1 MPLSLS
7 TTLSASA
14 IVVDVALVS
23 PSIIFNSAA
32 VEVTAVPPIA
42 SLLAGILKVALS
54 STVATVVPSYCL
66 KTISFVST

>member
-1 MPLSLS
+1 MFN
-7 TTLSASA
+7 SA
-14 IVVDVALVS
+14 VVLVT
-23 PSIIFNSAA
+23 PSRIFNSAA
-32 VEVTAVPPIA
+32 VLVTAVPPIA